1 MIKVDLQK
9 LQIPDNYKECITKAK
24 KKQNDLIQNSFDQR
38 EVLYRRIDT
47 SCFRFIKPN
56 LMKLFHNK
64 CAYCE
69 TKLTGGGD
77 IDNFRPKSL
86 YPTLVYNVTN
96 LLPACPIC
104 NRSKGPQFPIE
115 GKIDQEKVHI
125 DMVQEQ
131 YMLLNPYVDDPNEH
145 LNFEVNGIISP
156 LTERGAVT
164 IKILNL
170 NREALVTSRYESIE
184 NLKRNINALEAI
196 KNNSSQHKLIKSLNR
211 SILNEISDSAEF
223 SAIKKQYYSSIYSN
237 DQVLNLNKIKNKEH
251 IDPTFNNFWI
261 EKLVIKNFKTINN
274 IEIKI
279 DRDTSREPAIILLGE
294 NGVGKSSVLEAL
306 TIALTIAEN
315 GDSFIEDASILLNK
329 LIDAEEGS
337 ILVKFF
343 QQEEVLKVRFF
354 KNRKNFVVEN
364 VSIKLPVLA
373 YGATRLFTPFEDQL
387 QEPSFINIDSLFNPR
402 KGLVNVNKWLTNV
415 NLINDDKFYRLTA
428 SLRLILDLN
437 DNDEIHRDS
446 SSVYIWLSNNKQ
458 KIYFDEY
465 STGYKNVISLV
476 SDIIFNL
483 TNSTY
488 DIENAEGLVL
498 IDEIENHLHPKW
510 KSEIIIKLR
519 TVFPRISFIF
529 TTHDPLCIQNSFKG
543 EIYYLSLDKESHEF
557 SYSQLDVP
565 KGLNADQLL
574 TGSWFGLNSTIDK
587 DTLELLN
594 EHSELLLLRKTKH
607 NIQKI
612 NRIEE
617 ELRERFGSFAETSIE
632 KFAIQEAKKIL
643 NKQVQEI
650 TKEDI
655 LRTKNMLQ
663 KLLTNEEV

>member
-1 MIKVDLQK
+1 MIKVDFQK
-9 LQIPDNYKECITKAK
+9 LKIPDDYKECVSKAEK
-24 KKQNDLIQNSFDQR
+24 RQNDLIQNSIDKR
-38 EVLYRRIDT
+38 EVLYRRTDT
-47 SCFRFIKPN
+47 KCFHYIRPN
-56 LMKLFHNK
+56 LLKLFHNK

-69 TKLTGGGD
+69 TKILEAGTL
-77 IDNFRPKSL
+77 DNFRPKSI
-86 YPTLVYNVTN
+86 YPILTYHISN
-96 LLPACPIC
+96 LLPACPTC
-104 NRSKGPQFPIE
+104 NMSKGGKFPIK
-115 GKIDQEKVHI
+115 GKVDSEQVHL
-125 DMVQEQ
+125 DVDQEQ

-145 LNFEVNGIISP
+145 LNFEANGIINP
-156 LTERGAVT
+156 LTERGAIT
-164 IKILNL
+164 IEILNL
-170 NREALVTSRYESIE
+170 NRPTLVAARHESIE
-184 NLKRNINALEAI
+184 KLKRNISTLEAI
-196 KNNSSQHKLIKSLNR
+196 KKSPSTYELVKSL
-211 SILNEISDSAEF
+211 SIFISNEISDSSEF

-237 DQVLNLNKIKNKEH
+237 GKVPSSNKIENIEH
-251 IDPTFNNFWI
+251 IGSTFNNYWI
-261 EKLVIKNFKTINN
+261 EKLVIKNFKTIDHL
-274 IEIKI
+274 EIDIAK
-279 DRDTSREPAIILLGE
+279 DGLREPAIILLGE

-306 TIALTIAEN
+306 ALALTTSETRNI
-315 GDSFIEDASILLNK
+315 FVEDASTLLNK
-329 LIDAEEGS
+329 LVDAEEGS

-343 QQEEVLKVRFF
+343 QREEALKLCFF
-354 KNRKNFVVEN
+354 KKRKNFVVEN
-364 VSIKLPVLA
+364 GNIKLPVLA
-373 YGATRLFTPFEDQL
+373 YGATRLFTPLEDQL
-387 QEPSFINIDSLFNPR
+387 QEPNSINIDNLFNPW
-402 KGLVNVNKWLTNV
+402 KTLINVNQWLTNT
-415 NLINDDKFYRLTA
+415 NLIDDDKFYKLAA

-446 SSVYIWLSNNKQ
+446 SSVYIWLSSYKQ

-488 DIENAEGLVL
+488 DIEHAEGLVL

-529 TTHDPLCIQNSFKG
+529 TTHDPLCIQNSYNG

-574 TGSWFGLNSTIDK
+574 TGTWFGLNSTVDK

-594 EHSELLLLRKTKH
+594 EYSELLLSRKTKK
-607 NIQKI
+607 NIQRI
-612 NRIEE
+612 NFIEE
-617 ELRERFGSFAETSIE
+617 ELRDRFGSFAETSME
-632 KFAIQEAKKIL
+632 KFAIQEARKIL

-655 LRTKNMLQ
+655 IRTKSMLQ
-663 KLLTNEEV
+663 ELLTNEEV